1 MLFSSGCQIYMTGIE
16 VLKSNNFPILSS
28 ENQIQIIP
36 SSHDI
41 ILKCSNNEQ
50 SEQFLTAIV
59 KYWLH
64 IFVNNVKRLLDAI
77 NVLDSDI
84 TLSRTLHDIITD
96 QWAHGMCCETQYI
109 VSITKNVLSCLNIMD
124 VGCLLW
130 KRLYN
135 QLQNSIATSG

>member
-1 MLFSSGCQIYMTGIE
+1 MLFSSGCQIYMASIE

-59 KYWLH
+59 KY
-64 IFVNNVKRLLDAI
+64 
-77 NVLDSDI
+77 
-84 TLSRTLHDIITD
+84 
-96 QWAHGMCCETQYI
+96 
-109 VSITKNVLSCLNIMD
+109 
-124 VGCLLW
+124 
-130 KRLYN
+130 
-135 QLQNSIATSG
+135 